1 MCHIISQAKVSEME
15 DCVDLVLVVGS
26 SLSSEGEW
34 AESGQKLVARVAE
47 RAGQGEALGV
57 VIISLQPSN
66 LDCLAS
72 LRISNSFDFVGTH
85 LAKHLSLSV
94 VKPST
99 RKRIEHRM
107 TVPYNAEGVQVTE
120 AGPRMV
126 VDLSPGQEV
135 RLQPGHNCQG
145 CGGEAVAHISR
156 GEIVRE
162 GRRVVRSLARG
173 VGRVISYSPTT
184 RAWEL
189 ELEGVKMLLG
199 YWWLEDCA
207 RGGPA
212 YCPVLNCKPVM
223 ANK

>member
-1 MCHIISQAKVSEME
+1 ME
-15 DCVDLVLVVGS
+15 DSVDLVLVVGS

-34 AESGQKLVARVAE
+34 AEAGQRLVARAAE

-57 VIISLQPSN
+57 VIISLQPSS

-72 LRISNSFDFVGTH
+72 LRISSSFDFVGTN

-94 VKPST
+94 VTPDT
-99 RKRIEHRM
+99 RKRIEHKAC
-107 TVPYNAEGVQVTE
+107 VPYTAEGVQVTE

-126 VDLSPGQEV
+126 VDLSPGQEI

-145 CGGEAVAHISR
+145 CGAEAVSHISR
-156 GEIVRE
+156 GERVRE
-162 GRRVVRSLARG
+162 GRRVVASLARG
-173 VGRVISYSPTT
+173 LGRVISYSPTT

-189 ELEGVKMLLG
+189 EVEGVKMLLG

-223 ANK
+223 DNK

>member
-1 MCHIISQAKVSEME
+1 ME

-34 AESGQKLVARVAE
+34 AEAGQRLVARVAE
-47 RAGQGEALGV
+47 RAGLGEALGV
-57 VIISLQPSN
+57 VIISLQPSS

-72 LRISNSFDFVGTH
+72 LRISSSFDFVGTN

-94 VKPST
+94 VTPNT
-99 RKRIEHRM
+99 RKRIEHKAC
-107 TVPYNAEGVQVTE
+107 VPYTAEGVQVME

-126 VDLSPGQEV
+126 VDLSPGQEI

-145 CGGEAVAHISR
+145 CGAEAVSHISR
-156 GEIVRE
+156 GERVRE
-162 GRRVVRSLARG
+162 GRRVVTSLTRG
-173 VGRVISYSPTT
+173 LGRVISYSPTT

-189 ELEGVKMLLG
+189 EVEGVKMLLG

-223 ANK
+223 AKQ

>member
-1 MCHIISQAKVSEME
+1 ME

-34 AESGQKLVARVAE
+34 AEAGQRLVARVAE
-47 RAGQGEALGV
+47 RAGLGEALGV
-57 VIISLQPSN
+57 VIISLQPSS
-66 LDCLAS
+66 LDSLAS
-72 LRISNSFDFVGTH
+72 LRISSSFDFVGTN

-94 VKPST
+94 VTPNT
-99 RKRIEHRM
+99 RKRIEHKAC
-107 TVPYNAEGVQVTE
+107 VPYTAEGVQVME

-126 VDLSPGQEV
+126 VDLSPGQEI

-145 CGGEAVAHISR
+145 CGAEAVSHISR
-156 GEIVRE
+156 GERVRE
-162 GRRVVRSLARG
+162 GRRVVTSLTRG
-173 VGRVISYSPTT
+173 LGRVISYSPTT

-189 ELEGVKMLLG
+189 EVEGVKMLLG
-199 YWWLEDCA
+199 YWWLEGCA